1 MIGALETDVLDLKNR
16 LARAEL
22 AQNAL
27 SLSHTD
33 LYDKTNEYIKKND
46 DTIYDSKVKI
56 SIRDL

>member
-1 MIGALETDVLDLKNR
+1 MIGALETDVLELKNR

-46 DTIYDSKVKI
+46 DTIYDSKVKL
-56 SIRDL
+56 SIVDL